1 MKRVFLFSTAIL
13 LSMLATA
20 QSLEITRV
28 KHAGPFMVSA
38 PFMADSTG
46 IDFKKWD
53 AKSLLELPISSTSLE
68 GAQYREISSITE
80 NVNGGKGNSLNLI
93 GFVLQ
98 SSRYTKATINIEGV
112 DNFQIYHNGKK
123 INGKEVVLEPAT
135 HDIAVRYLSGSADG
149 DLKIGVTPE
158 QKGSLTVREDGK
170 RSYTILDVLHG
181 KRLAGVR
188 LSPSGKY
195 VMTYYATTLEGGK
208 SSYETTVKEVAT
220 QRIVARTGQSL
231 GWMPVSDRY
240 YYTREAIGGK
250 EIVTIDPA
258 TGKEEIFA
266 NSLPNGYFQIAPTE
280 DYLLY
285 TLSEEGPVE
294 RKEIYQVLEPDDR
307 QPGWRE
313 RSYIAKYDLATGVM
327 QPVTFG
333 YNNTRALDISAD
345 GRYALVMKSEE
356 RLTKRPTSLYSVYKV
371 DLESFEAELIVEK
384 DGFINAAQFSP
395 DGSKI
400 LVCGSPEAFDGIG
413 KNVKEGQTPNMYDY
427 QLYIIDLANGGP
439 DAQKVSTSTKIVR
452 PMTKDFNPNVQ
463 QHVWSK
469 FDNQIYFT
477 AENRDLISLYKMD
490 PESGRIEQLHSCE
503 DLVNGISLAKTAP
516 IMAYY
521 GQGAS
526 NSDRSYLVD
535 LKKRRT
541 TLLEDLSKE
550 ILEGIELGECIAWD
564 FTNSKGDIINGRYY
578 LPPHFDPSKK
588 YPLIVNYYGGCSP
601 TSRNFESRY
610 PHHAYA
616 ALGYVVYVVNPSGA
630 TGFGQEFAARHVNTA
645 GQGPAEDIIE
655 GTKAFCK
662 AHPFV
667 NDKKIG
673 CIGASYGGFMTQY
686 LQTQTDIFAAAIS
699 HAGIS
704 DHTSYWGEGYW
715 GYSYSEVS
723 MANSYPWSNPDLY
736 VKQSPLFNA
745 HKINTPL
752 LFVHGDSDKNVPV
765 GESIQMFTALKLL
778 GKETAMVLVT
788 GQDHH
793 IKEYGQRIQW
803 QNTIWAWFAKWLQDD
818 PTWWDA
824 IYTPKNL

>member
-1 MKRVFLFSTAIL
+1 MKRVLLLSTAIL
-13 LSMLATA
+13 MSLLATA
-20 QSLEITRV
+20 QPIEITKV
-28 KHAGPFMVSA
+28 KFAGPFKAAA
-38 PFMADSTG
+38 PFMADSTD
-46 IDFKKWD
+46 INFKKWD
-53 AKSLLELPISSTSLE
+53 AKSLLELPVTLNILE
-68 GAQYREISSITE
+68 GAQYTATSEVAQQREDGACSSI
-80 NVNGGKGNSLNLI
+80 NLI
-93 GFVLQ
+93 GFTLQ
-98 SSRYTKATINIEGV
+98 SSRYTKAAIKIEGIGQY
-112 DNFQIYHNGKK
+112 QIYHNGKK
-123 INGKEVVLEPAT
+123 VQGGEVVLEPAT
-135 HDIAVRYLSGSADG
+135 HSIAVKYLSGSKEEEP
-149 DLKIGVTPE
+149 KITVTPTVE
-158 QKGSLTVREDGK
+158 GTLSVREDSK
-170 RSYTILDVLHG
+170 RSYTIYDVLHG

-188 LSPSGKY
+188 ISPSGKY
-195 VMTYYATTLEGGK
+195 LMTLYATTLEGGK
-208 SSYETTVKEVAT
+208 TSYQTIVKEIAT
-220 QRIVARTGQSL
+220 GNIVARTEQSL
-231 GWMPVSDRY
+231 GWMPKSDKY
-240 YYTREAIGGK
+240 YFTRESIGGK
-250 EIVTIDPA
+250 EIVAIDPA
-258 TGKEEIFA
+258 SGKEEIFA
-266 NSLPNGYFQIAPTE
+266 HSLPDGYFQIAPTE
-280 DYLLY
+280 EYLLY
-285 TLSEEGPVE
+285 TLYEEGPAE

-307 QPGWRE
+307 QPGWRS
-313 RSYIAKYDLATGVM
+313 RSYLAKYDLATGVM

-345 GRYALVMKSEE
+345 GRYLLVMKGEE
-356 RLTKRPTSLYSVYKV
+356 RLTKRPTSLYSVYKIN
-371 DLESFEAELIVEK
+371 LETLEAETIVEK

-395 DGSKI
+395 DASKV

-413 KNVKEGQTPNMYDY
+413 KDVKEGQTPNMYDY
-427 QLYIIDLANGGP
+427 QLYIVGLAKDGT
-439 DAQKVSTSTKIVR
+439 TSAKEVK
-452 PMTKDFNPNVQ
+452 PVTKDFNPNVQ
-463 QHVWSK
+463 QHIWCK
-469 FDNQIYFT
+469 YDNRIYFT
-477 AENRDLISLYKMD
+477 AENRDLISLYRMD
-490 PESGRIEQLHSCE
+490 PESGKIEQLESCE

-516 IMAYY
+516 VMAYY

-535 LKKRRT
+535 LKKMRT
-541 TLLEDLSKE
+541 TLVDDLSSE
-550 ILEGIELGECIAWD
+550 ILGGIELGECIAWD
-564 FTNSKGDIINGRYY
+564 FTNSKGDVINGRYY

-662 AHPFV
+662 AHSFV
-667 NDKKIG
+667 NEKKIG

-818 PTWWDA
+818 PTWWNT
-824 IYTPKNL
+824 IYAPKNL

>member
-1 MKRVFLFSTAIL
+1 MKKRVL
-13 LSMLATA
+13 LSAALLCSLFATA
-20 QSLEITRV
+20 QTIDITRV
-28 KHAGPFMVSA
+28 KSSGPFYTVA
-38 PFMADSTG
+38 PAMTDST
-46 IDFKKWD
+46 DVNFKKWD
-53 AKSLLELPISSTSLE
+53 PKSLLDLPVSLSALDNSSYTKLE
-68 GAQYREISSITE
+68 ALANTPAENGHSI
-80 NVNGGKGNSLNLI
+80 NLI
-93 GFVLQ
+93 GFTLQ
-98 SSRYTKATINIEGV
+98 NSKYAKAKINIEGIEEYH
-112 DNFQIYHNGKK
+112 IYHNGKK
-123 INGKEVVLEPAT
+123 LQGKELTLEPAT
-135 HDIAVRYLSGSADG
+135 HDIVVKYLSGSKKETP
-149 DLKIGVTPE
+149 KISVTPE
-158 QKGSLTVREDGK
+158 KEGLVSVREDGK
-170 RSYTILDVLHG
+170 RAYTILDVLHG

-195 VMTYYATTLEGGK
+195 LMSYYGTTLEGGK
-208 SSYETTVKEVAT
+208 TSYQTTVKEIAT
-220 QRIVARTGQSL
+220 GRVVARTEQSL
-231 GWMPVSDRY
+231 GWMPKSDKY
-240 YYTREAIGGK
+240 YYSREGIGGK
-250 EIVTIDPA
+250 EIVTFDAA

-266 NSLPNGYFQIAPTE
+266 HSLPDGYFQIAPTE

-285 TLSEEGPVE
+285 TLSEEGPAE
-294 RKEIYQVLEPDDR
+294 RKEIYQILEPDDR
-307 QPGWRE
+307 QPGWRH

-333 YNNTRALDISAD
+333 YNSTRALDISAD
-345 GRYALVMKSEE
+345 GRYALIMKSEE
-356 RLTKRPTSLYSVYKV
+356 RLTKRPTSLYSVYKI
-371 DLESFEAELIVEK
+371 DLESLEAELIVEK

-427 QLYIIDLANGGP
+427 QLYIIDLANGG
-439 DAQKVSTSTKIVR
+439 QKKATSSTKVVR

-477 AENRDLISLYKMD
+477 AENKDLISLYKMD
-490 PESGRIEQLHSCE
+490 PESGIIEQLHSCE

-516 IMAYY
+516 VMAYY

-526 NSDRSYLVD
+526 NSDRSYMVD
-535 LKKRRT
+535 LKKMRT
-541 TLLEDLSKE
+541 TLVEDLSKE
-550 ILEGIELGECIAWD
+550 ILDGIELGECIAWD
-564 FTNSKGDIINGRYY
+564 FVNSKGDTINGRYY
-578 LPPHFDPSKK
+578 LPPHFDATKK

-616 ALGYVVYVVNPSGA
+616 ALGYVVYVLNPSGA

-667 NDKKIG
+667 NEKKIG